1 MVVSVVVVQ
10 MMKALLE
17 CVISKNT
24 EVHQAS
30 LLLVST
36 TTMPP
41 HSHARATAGRPV
53 SSALTKVQAD
63 RSCAQRA

>member
-1 MVVSVVVVQ
+1 MKQGPIHVVVSMLVVQ

-36 TTMPP
+36 TSSLPP
-41 HSHARATAGRPV
+41 PCTHIGRAAR
-53 SSALTKVQAD
+53 
-63 RSCAQRA
+63 